1 MMNEVSAPVA
11 AMQDRPWL
19 QHYPPGVPADID
31 PAQVGTLV
39 DLFRSSV
46 AAYASRPAYESF
58 GARLTYADLK
68 REAEAFAS
76 WLQGAGMKKG
86 DRVAIM
92 MPNVLAFPVAM
103 FGALIAG
110 CTVVNVNPLYTPRE
124 LEHQLNDSG
133 ARVLVALENFAV
145 TVQHALPRLNLDRV
159 LVAAPGD
166 LMGFKGFIVT
176 AVSRYV
182 KKAVPAWDIPGA
194 IRFTEAL
201 SQGRGKS
208 PASVTV
214 SGDDLAFLQYTGGTT
229 GVSKGAM
236 LTHANVASNV
246 LQAYLWFNAGGEG
259 EADPVMVTALPL
271 YHIFALTACCLFMLK
286 SGGCS
291 LLIANPRDID
301 GFVKTLKGARF
312 TRMSGVNTLY
322 NALAHHPQIRSVDF
336 SHLAFSVA
344 GGMATQAPVAKL
356 WKEITGK
363 PILEGYGLSETS
375 PVVTT
380 NPPTLE
386 EFSGTIGYPM
396 PSTWVVI
403 RDAANN
409 DLPTGEPGELCVKG
423 PQVMPGYWNRPDE
436 TARVMTPDG
445 YFRTGDVA
453 VMQPDG
459 QFRIVDR
466 AKDMILVSGFNVYPN
481 EVEEVLAGHP
491 GVLEA
496 AVVGAPDDNSGER
509 VVAYVVKREESLTE
523 EDVRAFAKE
532 RLAAYK
538 APKQVIFRAELPKTN
553 VGKVL
558 RRALRDGG

>member
-1 MMNEVSAPVA
+1 MNDVTGTVA
-11 AMQDRPWL
+11 TKEMRPWL
-19 QHYPPGVPADID
+19 RHYPQGVPADID
-31 PAQVGTLV
+31 PATVGTLV
-39 DLFRSSV
+39 DLFRNSV
-46 AAYASRPAYESF
+46 AAYASRPAFESF
-58 GARLTYADLK
+58 GVKLTYAALK
-68 REAEAFAS
+68 REAEAFAA
-76 WLQGAGMKKG
+76 WLQASGVKKG

-92 MPNVLAFPVAM
+92 MPNVLAFPPAM
-103 FGALIAG
+103 FGALLAG

-133 ARVLVALENFAV
+133 ARVLVVLENFAI
-145 TVQHALPRLNLDRV
+145 TVQQALPRLNLERV
-159 LVAAPGD
+159 LIASPGD
-166 LMGFKGFIVT
+166 LMGFKGIIVN
-176 AVSRYV
+176 AVSRYI

-194 IRFTEAL
+194 IRFSEAL
-201 SQGRGKS
+201 SQGRSKS
-208 PASVTV
+208 LSPVTV
-214 SGDDLAFLQYTGGTT
+214 TGEDLAFLQYTGGTT

-246 LQAYLWFNAGGEG
+246 QQAYLWFNAGGEG
-259 EADPVMVTALPL
+259 EADPVMITALPL
-271 YHIFALTACCLFMLK
+271 YHIFALTACGLFMVK

-301 GFVKTLKGARF
+301 GFVKILKGARF

-322 NALAHHPQIRSVDF
+322 NALAHHPDIRSVDF

-356 WKEITGK
+356 WKDITGK

-386 EFSGTIGYPM
+386 SFSGTIGYPM
-396 PSTWVVI
+396 PSTMVVI
-403 RDAANN
+403 RDADNN
-409 DLPTGEPGELCVKG
+409 DAPVGEPGELCVKG
-423 PQVMPGYWNRPDE
+423 PQVMPGYWKRPDE
-436 TARVMTPDG
+436 TAKVMTPDG
-445 YFRTGDVA
+445 YFRTGDIA

-491 GVLEA
+491 GILEA
-496 AVVGAPDDNSGER
+496 AVVGAPDDASGER
-509 VVAYVVKREESLTE
+509 VVAYVVRSDEGLTE
-523 EDVRAFAKE
+523 DAVRAFARE

-538 APKQVIFRAELPKTN
+538 SPKQVIFRTELPKTN

>member
-1 MMNEVSAPVA
+1 MNEVSAPVA

-523 EDVRAFAKE
+523 EEVRAFAKE

>member
-1 MMNEVSAPVA
+1 MNEVSATVA
-11 AMQDRPWL
+11 VGQDRPWL

-39 DLFRSSV
+39 DLFRNSV

-58 GARLTYADLK
+58 GSRLTFADLK
-68 REAEAFAS
+68 REAEAFAC
-76 WLQGAGMKKG
+76 WLQASGMKKG

-133 ARVLVALENFAV
+133 ARVLVVLENFAV

-176 AVSRYV
+176 AVSRYI

-194 IRFTEAL
+194 VRFAEAL

-208 PASVTV
+208 LAPVAVT
-214 SGDDLAFLQYTGGTT
+214 GDDRAFLQYTGGTT

-322 NALAHHPQIRSVDF
+322 NALAHHPEIRSVDF

-396 PSTWVVI
+396 PSTSVVI
-403 RDAANN
+403 RDEANN
-409 DLPTGEPGELCVKG
+409 DLPPGEPGELCVKG

-436 TARVMTPDG
+436 TAKVMTPDG

-481 EVEEVLAGHP
+481 EVEEVLASHP

-509 VVAYVVKREESLTE
+509 VVAYVVKQDEGLTE
-523 EDVRAFAKE
+523 EQLRAFARE

>member
-1 MMNEVSAPVA
+1 MNEVSAPVA

-58 GARLTYADLK
+58 GSRLTYADLK
-68 REAEAFAS
+68 REAEAFAC
-76 WLQGAGMKKG
+76 WLQAAGMKKG

-133 ARVLVALENFAV
+133 ARVLVVLENFAV

-166 LMGFKGFIVT
+166 LMGFKGLIVT

-208 PASVTV
+208 PAPVTV

-386 EFSGTIGYPM
+386 EFSGSIGYPM

-409 DLPTGEPGELCVKG
+409 DLPCGEPGSC
-423 PQVMPGYWNRPDE
+423 
-436 TARVMTPDG
+436 A
-445 YFRTGDVA
+445 
-453 VMQPDG
+453 
-459 QFRIVDR
+459 
-466 AKDMILVSGFNVYPN
+466 
-481 EVEEVLAGHP
+481 
-491 GVLEA
+491 
-496 AVVGAPDDNSGER
+496 
-509 VVAYVVKREESLTE
+509 
-523 EDVRAFAKE
+523 
-532 RLAAYK
+532 
-538 APKQVIFRAELPKTN
+538 
-553 VGKVL
+553 
-558 RRALRDGG
+558 

>member
-1 MMNEVSAPVA
+1 MNEA
-11 AMQDRPWL
+11 AVTHAVNDERPWVKN
-19 QHYPPGVPADID
+19 YPPGVPAEID
-31 PAQVGTLV
+31 PKRIGTLV
-39 DLFRSSV
+39 DLFRNSV
-46 AAYASRPAYESF
+46 AQFGPRPAYESF
-58 GARLTYADLK
+58 GSRISFADLQ
-68 REAEAFAS
+68 READAFAS
-76 WLQGAGMKKG
+76 WLQLAGIQKG

-103 FGALIAG
+103 FGALLAG

-133 ARVLVALENFAV
+133 ARVLVVLENFAA
-145 TVQHALPRLNLDRV
+145 TVQATLPKLKLDKIV
-159 LVAAPGD
+159 VASPGD
-166 LMGFKGFIVT
+166 LMGFKGIIVN
-176 AVSRYV
+176 AVSRYI

-194 IRFTEAL
+194 VRFSEAL
-201 SQGRGKS
+201 SLGRGKP
-208 PASVTV
+208 PAPVAIAM
-214 SGDDLAFLQYTGGTT
+214 DDLAFLQYTGGTT

-236 LTHANVASNV
+236 LTHGNVASNV
-246 LQAYLWFNAGGEG
+246 EQSNLWFNGEHG
-259 EADPVMVTALPL
+259 AEADPVMVTALPL

-322 NALAHHPQIRSVDF
+322 NALAHHPDIRSVDF

-356 WKEITGK
+356 WKQISGS

-375 PVVTT
+375 PVVTA
-380 NPPTLE
+380 NPANLV

-396 PSTWVVI
+396 PSTLVAI
-403 RDAANN
+403 RDVDNN
-409 DLPTGEPGELCVKG
+409 DVAAGEPGELCVKG

-436 TARVMTPDG
+436 TAKVMTPDG

-481 EVEEVLAGHP
+481 EIEEVLASHP
-491 GVLEA
+491 GVLES
-496 AVVGAPDDNSGER
+496 AVVGAPDDASGER
-509 VVAYVVKREESLTE
+509 VVAYVVRKDDALTE
-523 EDVRAFAKE
+523 DAVRAFARE
-532 RLAAYK
+532 RLAGYK
-538 APKQVIFRAELPKTN
+538 APKQIVFRDELPKTN

-558 RRALRDGG
+558 RRALRDEQ